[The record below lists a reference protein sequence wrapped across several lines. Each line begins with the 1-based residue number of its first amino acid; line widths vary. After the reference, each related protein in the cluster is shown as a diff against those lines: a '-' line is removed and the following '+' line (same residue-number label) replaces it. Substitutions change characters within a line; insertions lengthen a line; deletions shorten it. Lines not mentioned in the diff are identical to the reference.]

1 MTTSTPTP
9 DTSGAHLFRAG
20 SADPNTMDLR
30 AAIAPYQVGP
40 HEVPGTVS
48 IAACDGCGEYEC
60 LTPHDC
66 ADQLAAEAA
75 LARSEAEA

>member
-1 MTTSTPTP
+1 
-9 DTSGAHLFRAG
+9 
-20 SADPNTMDLR
+20 MDLR